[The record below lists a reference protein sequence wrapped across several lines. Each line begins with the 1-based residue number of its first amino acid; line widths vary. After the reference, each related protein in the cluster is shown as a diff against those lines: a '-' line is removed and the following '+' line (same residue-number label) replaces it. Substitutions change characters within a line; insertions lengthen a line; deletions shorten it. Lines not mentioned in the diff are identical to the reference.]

1 VKKYGIRFHFL
12 KTILVKKLH
21 LNYIHVK
28 ISVDILTVLQ
38 DFYMLIEFSVSN
50 FRSFRERQTLSMV
63 AAPRLHKREN
73 VFKPEPKS
81 EKFPDLL
88 KVAVVYG
95 PNASGKS
102 NLLRALRIVQLLAYR
117 EPNARDWPLPISPF
131 RFDAALAD
139 QPSVFEL
146 HFIHAEIRYQF
157 DLAATSERIIS
168 EKLQAFPK
176 GRESLL
182 YSRQHTEQGEIYRFG
197 ALLKDSPF
205 AELLDAWQ
213 KLTPPKLLFIA
224 QAVSNSSEDP
234 NPLKAPF
241 EWLKSGG
248 FLLDGMEGRAASAQ
262 KLVEQSDI
270 HGNDI
275 ALFLREVDVPI
286 SKIRVETAKAPGV
299 LTRGLLTDSESA
311 TEIARTRNKTILT
324 HKTALGE
331 ADLSYED
338 ESEGTKNLIGF
349 WLPWSVKESSK
360 IQNRLLVVDELD
372 SSLHPKIVA
381 ALVEKHINSGI
392 PSQLIFT
399 THDTHLMDAKLLRR
413 DQFWITERDINGA
426 TQLRSIHDFEGRESE
441 DIEKRYYEGRYRGL
455 PLVKRR

>member
-1 VKKYGIRFHFL
+1 
-12 KTILVKKLH
+12 
-21 LNYIHVK
+21 
-28 ISVDILTVLQ
+28 
-38 DFYMLIEFSVSN
+38 MLIEFSVSN

-63 AAPRLHKREN
+63 AAPRMHKREN

-81 EKFPDLL
+81 EKFPALL

-102 NLLRALRIVQLLAYR
+102 NLLKALEVVGRIANR
-117 EPNARDWPLPISPF
+117 EPSTQDRPLPVSPF

-139 QPSVFEL
+139 QPSLFEL
-146 HFIHAEIRYQF
+146 HFIHTGTRYQF

-168 EKLQAFPK
+168 EKLVAFPK

-182 YSRQHTEQGEIYRFG
+182 YERQHTAQGESYRFG
-197 ALLKDSPF
+197 ALLKDSPV
-205 AELLDAWQ
+205 AELLEPWQ
-213 KLTPPKLLFIA
+213 KLTPPTLLFIA
-224 QAVSNSSEDP
+224 QAVANSSEES

-241 EWLKSGG
+241 EWLKKSSL
-248 FLLDGMEGRAASAQ
+248 FLLDGMDGMAAAAQ
-262 KLVEQSDI
+262 KLAGEDDV
-270 HGNDI
+270 HGNYI

-286 SKIRVETAKAPGV
+286 TRMRVKTIDNPKSPADGLA
-299 LTRGLLTDSESA
+299 GLL
-311 TEIARTRNKTILT
+311 IADRARNKTILT

-331 ADLSYED
+331 ADLNYED

-349 WLPWSVKESSK
+349 WLPWTTQDPSQTSR
-360 IQNRLLVVDELD
+360 RLLVVDELD

-392 PSQLIFT
+392 HSQLIFT

-426 TQLRSIHDFEGRESE
+426 TQLRSIHDFEGRDSE

-455 PLVKRR
+455 PLVKRG